1 MLDLKAL
8 ENALAVISNVGKG
21 EFTFT
26 VDNVPVTMRVLTAD
40 EDLAVQRYARGSDD
54 TEDKDEEA
62 NALPVLER
70 FKRATLSYAIIQV
83 GSTNLR
89 DVDYIATGE
98 MTDKGVP
105 VKMPRHLAVRKIV
118 DGWTRTATLA
128 LFQKYLELVRRVD
141 VEAENAVQFNPTDLV
156 AEIGRVEKRLAELK
170 REKERMEGLKSTT
183 SASQV
188 ANIAAVD
195 QVVAQNLK
203 DITERAAGQ
212 MPPEAPPR
220 AAEVPPEPAPAVT
233 FQSGTTPAPNVSVSP
248 PPQPPPAAPAAA
260 RQRVLPAEAPPPPRP
275 APPRPAP
282 PPEEPPSEGFGGVMD
297 SLGDSPEAI
306 AAETARI
313 QAARMAARKAS
324 MDAIRSD
331 ATDVLPGVPTRRTPP
346 HRAAAH
352 VDAVVDMGGSSIEA
366 ARPTAGP
373 VEGVEAYRLAPSPVT
388 DRGRPNP
395 NTRVPVD
402 PKPKTGA
409 NNPRFKPPGR

>member
-8 ENALAVISNVGKG
+8 ENALAVIGNVGKG

-40 EDLAVQRYARGSDD
+40 EDLAVQRYARGQPDA
-54 TEDKDEEA
+54 EDSKDEEA

-70 FKRATLSYAIIQV
+70 FKRATLSFAIVQV
-83 GSTNLR
+83 GGTDLR
-89 DVDYIATGE
+89 NVDFISTGE
-98 MTDKGVP
+98 VTDKGVP
-105 VKMPRHLAVRKIV
+105 VKMPKHLAVRKIV

-141 VEAENAVQFNPTDLV
+141 VAAENAVQFNPTDLE
-156 AEIGRVEKRLAELK
+156 AEIVRVEKRLGELK
-170 REKERMEGLKSTT
+170 REKERMDGLKSAGG
-183 SASQV
+183 SAQV

-195 QVVAQNLK
+195 QAVAKNLK
-203 DITERAAGQ
+203 DITERAANQ
-212 MPPEAPPR
+212 MPAPSAPK
-220 AAEVPPEPAPAVT
+220 APEVPAEPNPAVT
-233 FQSGTTPAPNVSVSP
+233 IQAGTSPNPAVVV
-248 PPQPPPAAPAAA
+248 QPPPTPPTPAPAAA

-275 APPRPAP
+275 VPPRPA
-282 PPEEPPSEGFGGVMD
+282 PPEEPPSEGFGGMLD

-324 MDAIRSD
+324 MDAIQAD
-331 ATDVLPGVPTRRTPP
+331 ASDVLPGSPNRRTPP

-352 VDAVVDMGGSSIEA
+352 ADAVVDMGGGSIEA
-366 ARPTAGP
+366 ARPTSGP
-373 VEGVEAYRLAPSPVT
+373 VEGVEAYRLAPSTVV

-395 NTRVPVD
+395 NARVPVD
-402 PKPKTGA
+402 TKPKTGA